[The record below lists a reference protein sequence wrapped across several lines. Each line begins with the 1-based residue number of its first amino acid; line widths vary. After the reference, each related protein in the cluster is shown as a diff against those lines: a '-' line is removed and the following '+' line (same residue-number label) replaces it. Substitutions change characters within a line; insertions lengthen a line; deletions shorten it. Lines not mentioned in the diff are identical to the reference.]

1 VKPAISI
8 QNLVKNYDSVEAVKR
23 ISFDIKNGEF
33 FGLLGPNGAGKTTT
47 INAITG
53 LVNISS
59 GNVNVFGQDVIKNYR
74 ETRKRIGLSQQ
85 DLMSLDRFL
94 SVEEIL
100 TYQAGYFGIQK
111 YEAQKR
117 AEELLEHFDL
127 ASKRDVDIRKLSGG
141 MKRRLSIA
149 KALVHDPDI
158 LILDE
163 PTAGLDVELR
173 VGMWQDLRKFVKEG
187 KTILLTTH
195 YIEEAERLCERVG
208 IIDHGQLIELDTTK
222 NLIDKLSAQKVTVVV
237 SGTIGKLSS
246 SLKKLGVS
254 AKKNRMRIYIDG
266 DYSKVG
272 KALYEIEKM
281 GLKILEI
288 RTAENRLENAFLRLT
303 GNE

>member
-1 VKPAISI
+1 MKPAISI
-8 QNLVKNYDSVEAVKR
+8 QNLVKNYDSVEAVKG
-23 ISFDIKNGEF
+23 ISFDIKKGEF

-59 GNVNVFGQDVIKNYR
+59 GQVKVFGHDVIKDYR

-94 SVEEIL
+94 SVEGIL
-100 TYQAGYFGIQK
+100 TYQAGYFGIRR
-111 YEAQKR
+111 YEAEKR

-127 ASKRDVDIRKLSGG
+127 TSKKNVDIRKLSGG

-173 VGMWQDLRKFVKEG
+173 VDMWRDLRKFVKEG
-187 KTILLTTH
+187 KTVLLTTH
-195 YIEEAERLCERVG
+195 YIEEAERLCKRVG

-222 NLIDKLSAQKVTVVV
+222 NLVDKLSAQRITVVV
-237 SGTIGKLSS
+237 SGTIRKLSTP
-246 SLKKLGVS
+246 LKKLGVS
-254 AKKNRMRIYIDG
+254 VKRNRMRIYIDG

-281 GLKILEI
+281 GLKIIEI
-288 RTAENRLENAFLRLT
+288 RTAENRLENVFLRLT

>member
-1 VKPAISI
+1 MKPAISI

-163 PTAGLDVELR
+163 PTAGLD
-173 VGMWQDLRKFVKEG
+173 
-187 KTILLTTH
+187 
-195 YIEEAERLCERVG
+195 
-208 IIDHGQLIELDTTK
+208 
-222 NLIDKLSAQKVTVVV
+222 
-237 SGTIGKLSS
+237 
-246 SLKKLGVS
+246 
-254 AKKNRMRIYIDG
+254 
-266 DYSKVG
+266 
-272 KALYEIEKM
+272 
-281 GLKILEI
+281 
-288 RTAENRLENAFLRLT
+288 
-303 GNE
+303 

>member
-1 VKPAISI
+1 
-8 QNLVKNYDSVEAVKR
+8 
-23 ISFDIKNGEF
+23 
-33 FGLLGPNGAGKTTT
+33 
-47 INAITG
+47 
-53 LVNISS
+53 
-59 GNVNVFGQDVIKNYR
+59 
-74 ETRKRIGLSQQ
+74 
-85 DLMSLDRFL
+85 
-94 SVEEIL
+94 
-100 TYQAGYFGIQK
+100 
-111 YEAQKR
+111 
-117 AEELLEHFDL
+117 
-127 ASKRDVDIRKLSGG
+127 
-141 MKRRLSIA
+141 
-149 KALVHDPDI
+149 
-158 LILDE
+158 
-163 PTAGLDVELR
+163 
-173 VGMWQDLRKFVKEG
+173 LRKFVKEG